1 MGLSYRSTFVSRAFA
16 LTLCLVN
23 GITATVSAAEPEG
36 FDLEKEAKALRL
48 KKHELPGVEGAQ
60 FAALKGKIKTNQ
72 ARLILPGLQVTRP
85 VAVTVQ
91 STEPTQALELQLVK
105 TRWQKPLARCTT
117 DESGRCT
124 LKFRTQGDLGIV
136 IQQIGSDSPSFIVD
150 AIIGPKVIVP
160 PSRSIIVPRSMDEVQ
175 GTRGF
180 PLWILAPV
188 VLAVGVAVWWWRRK
202 RSMTTTALV
211 FISVV
216 SLGFTAPPA
225 SAEPVPGGP
234 PIYSDELSFDQL
246 MEQLNQMGDAGEDL
260 RGRMKDIEGL
270 GDLAES
276 LSDVFERFGKIAD
289 GLEHLQTMLGHY
301 DHLSPSDSQYQPDL
315 DERSLPDIPSV
326 CAATPACQACF
337 SKAHEKFIG
346 DRLLL
351 EELRI
356 IYSSTK
362 DFSKAALSF
371 GDSASGVHGVSGLA
385 WQSERRKIEK
395 SLKNMDDAYDRK
407 FEELIDRSHE
417 SLMAIARC
425 EDEYGIKDWYN
436 HFGFMYFDFL
446 KTKYKRPGN

>member
-1 MGLSYRSTFVSRAFA
+1 MNIACRTPSVAAVFVLIIGLANGFT
-16 LTLCLVN
+16 TIVN
-23 GITATVSAAEPEG
+23 AAEPEG

-48 KKHELPGVEGAQ
+48 KKHELPGIEGAQ

-72 ARLILPGLQVTRP
+72 ARMILPGLQVTRP

-91 STEPTQALELQLVK
+91 ATEPSQALELQLVK
-105 TRWQKPLARCTT
+105 TRWHKPLARCTT
-117 DESGRCT
+117 DQSGRCT

-136 IQQIGSDSPSFIVD
+136 VQQVGKESPGFIVD

-175 GTRGF
+175 STGGF
-180 PLWILAPV
+180 PLWLIVPTMLA
-188 VLAVGVAVWWWRRK
+188 LGMALWWWRRK
-202 RSMTTTALV
+202 QDITTTAAVLV
-211 FISVV
+211 VALSI
-216 SLGFTAPPA
+216 GFSAPPV

-234 PIYSDELSFDQL
+234 PIYPDELSFDQL

-301 DHLSPSDSQYQPDL
+301 GHLSPSDSQYQPDL

-371 GDSASGVHGVSGLA
+371 GDSVSGVHGVSGLA

-395 SLKNMDDAYDRK
+395 SLKNMDEAYDRK